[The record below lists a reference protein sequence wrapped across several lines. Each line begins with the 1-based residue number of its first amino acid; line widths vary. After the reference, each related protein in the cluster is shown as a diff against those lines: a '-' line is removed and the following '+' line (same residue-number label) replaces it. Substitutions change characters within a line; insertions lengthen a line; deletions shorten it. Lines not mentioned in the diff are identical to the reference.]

1 MKLTGPDGAV
11 DAAGA
16 VQDIMDPSSSP
27 EPALSGMVA
36 EMLNM
41 PNNSTVLEVSNS
53 STSRPILSG
62 YDLPVYGLD
71 NGQFY
76 VIHIAALCCIT
87 ASFCCALTTFIC
99 SFRSHRR
106 PFFLWSQSDRIVVY
120 LAVCDG
126 LFNVSHS
133 LDHLHYVIQHG
144 HVTPPALC
152 AFYGFMLSEFI
163 SAQNLLV
170 LITAINACLLV
181 YRHRPIP
188 FGAND
193 WRLLVVI
200 FGTPA
205 VFGFVVAC
213 LNGFG
218 PTGTFCY
225 FDAANGMIAN
235 ILFTTTAL
243 GFVLVSCAILYI
255 FTWLQIYREAR
266 RNEQRLGR
274 SQLSGSVL
282 VTAKT
287 CLLLVA
293 AFFVQWWAMALYGT
307 WQLIQPP
314 PQLLFQFVTTF
325 SNTGGVL
332 NFIVFCIIYR
342 RRKVAR
348 AKSLRKGFT
357 CYLTES

>member
-1 MKLTGPDGAV
+1 MH
-11 DAAGA
+11 
-16 VQDIMDPSSSP
+16 DIMDPSTSP
-27 EPALSGMVA
+27 EPALLGVVA
-36 EMLNM
+36 ELLNM
-41 PNNSTVLEVSNS
+41 PNNSDNTVEVVNS
-53 STSRPILSG
+53 STARPIHSG

-181 YRHRPIP
+181 YRYRGIS
-188 FGAND
+188 FGQYD
-193 WRLLVVI
+193 WRLLVVT

-205 VFGFVVAC
+205 LFGIVAAC
-213 LNGFG
+213 YNSFG

-225 FDAANGMIAN
+225 FDAVNGMIAN

-243 GFVLVSCAILYI
+243 GVVLVSCAMLYV

-266 RNEQRLGR
+266 RNEEVLGK

-282 VTAKT
+282 IAAKT

-342 RRKVAR
+342 RRKAR
-348 AKSLRKGFT
+348 AEASSKTDSFGTGRSGNSSQDFR
-357 CYLTES
+357 

>member
-1 MKLTGPDGAV
+1 MDAELLDMSNTSGLLEAANGPTA
-11 DAAGA
+11 
-16 VQDIMDPSSSP
+16 
-27 EPALSGMVA
+27 
-36 EMLNM
+36 
-41 PNNSTVLEVSNS
+41 
-53 STSRPILSG
+53 RPIQSG

-87 ASFCCALTTFIC
+87 ASFCCALTTIIC

-126 LFNVSHS
+126 LFNISHS

-163 SAQNLLV
+163 SAQNLVV

-181 YRHRPIP
+181 HRYRGLS
-188 FGAND
+188 FGTFD
-193 WRLLVVI
+193 WRLLSVT

-205 VFGFVVAC
+205 LFGVVVAAC
-213 LNGFG
+213 NGFG
-218 PTGTFCY
+218 PAGAFCY
-225 FDAANGMIAN
+225 FDAVNGKIAN
-235 ILFTTTAL
+235 ILLTTTEL
-243 GFVLVSCAILYI
+243 GVIMVSCAVLYI
-255 FTWLQIYREAR
+255 FTWLQIFREAR
-266 RNEQRLGR
+266 KNKEVLGQQ

-293 AFFVQWWAMALYGT
+293 GFFMQWWALALYGT
-307 WQLIQPP
+307 WQLVKPP

-342 RRKVAR
+342 RRKAAQAR
-348 AKSLRKGFT
+348 RRKAAQARSIRTGFT

>member
-1 MKLTGPDGAV
+1 MK
-11 DAAGA
+11 
-16 VQDIMDPSSSP
+16 
-27 EPALSGMVA
+27 
-36 EMLNM
+36 MLMM
-41 PNNSTVLEVSNS
+41 PNDLSMLKMENGT
-53 STSRPILSG
+53 TRPIRSG

-76 VIHIAALCCIT
+76 VIHIAALCCIA
-87 ASFCCALTTFIC
+87 ASFCCALTTFVC

-133 LDHLHYVIQHG
+133 LDHLHYVIQRG

-163 SAQNLLV
+163 SAQNILV

-181 YRHRPIP
+181 HRYRGLS
-188 FGAND
+188 FGKCD
-193 WRLLVVI
+193 WRLLSII

-205 VFGFVVAC
+205 LFGFVVAS
-213 LNGFG
+213 LDGFG

-225 FDAANGMIAN
+225 FDAVKGSIAN

-243 GFVLVSCAILYI
+243 GVVLVSCAVLYV

-266 RNEQRLGR
+266 NNKEVLGQ
-274 SQLSGSVL
+274 SQLSHSVL
-282 VTAKT
+282 AAAKT

-307 WQLIQPP
+307 WQLVEPP

-348 AKSLRKGFT
+348 SRSPKTGFT